1 MKMYGL
7 QWQADTLYLCLE
19 IDQFPAQAVSA
30 YNHTYKD
37 KPFIVVR
44 QDAES
49 HKSLAFACSPRARK
63 MDINPGTPVQHIKK
77 MYRNLEVVCRDRE
90 VEIKVCKELES
101 IINTFTPE
109 FEMKDNGFCL
119 LNLSHTPIKGLL
131 PARDIAVKL
140 KNEILN
146 KVDLQEAAVGI
157 SQSKLIARVLAK
169 MAKPDDIKI
178 CEPGEEQVVISFLDC
193 RFLHGLSP
201 SCREKLRKY
210 GLKKIGQVQQLEREA
225 LVKRF
230 GMEGEKLFKMVRGID
245 LITKAPHPGVLQ
257 AETVFKKD
265 ITHLQTIA
273 RYIRHTVDKLC
284 HQLIAQCLLIDKFT
298 FILKYTD
305 HKTVQK
311 STSLPAATNELPMI
325 MKRAAQLFESLY
337 QRRVGIKSVKIT
349 AKKPMR
355 SAGQLGLFD
364 TERERKGRRFWD
376 GITRVRSKLH
386 FNTLFSAGELGIIT
400 PAKGGNIMEKPF
412 SGFNRKFF
420 LKFLAP
426 PPDLTGKHIFV
437 GTSGCLN
444 LHNSVK
450 LDGSE
455 RNRTRSKKEGKK
467 EESARDY
474 LKLYQKYFSF
484 AEIQHTFFHEP
495 KISDFVRIERNSK
508 DSMIYAVKVHKSIA
522 QPKIIDIAAGKELMR
537 KHISAVSP
545 LVETGRF
552 YSFLIQLDDE
562 ETRSREMLDYLIR
575 VANEAVQQHIDVHIE
590 FRHIS
595 WEMEFVLN
603 ALKDNGVGICNTE
616 FPGFSQ
622 IFPLTAYAT
631 TDKGLI
637 RYHGR
642 KSGSGRHSDY
652 FYSEREIR
660 QRIPGQIGLSEKV
673 STLAIVYNN
682 NPQAAALKNAVRN
695 IQLLKPKLYLN

>member
-1 MKMYGL
+1 MKMCGS
-7 QWQADTLYLCLE
+7 QWQADTLYLCVE
-19 IDQFPAQAVSA
+19 IDQFPAQAISA
-30 YNHTYKD
+30 YIHTYKD

-49 HKSLAFACSPRARK
+49 HKSLAFASSPRARK
-63 MDINPGTPVQHIKK
+63 MDIHPGIPVQHIKK
-77 MYRNLEVVCRDRE
+77 MVRNLKVVYRDRE
-90 VEIKVCKELES
+90 LERKVCKELER
-101 IINTFTPE
+101 IFYTFTPE

-131 PARDIAVKL
+131 SAWDIAVKL
-140 KNEILN
+140 KSEISN
-146 KVDLQEAAVGI
+146 KVNLEEAAVGI
-157 SQSKLIARVLAK
+157 SQSKLIARLLAK
-169 MAKPDDIKI
+169 MAKPDEIKI

-201 SCREKLRKY
+201 ACREKLRKY
-210 GLKKIGQVQQLEREA
+210 GLKKIGQVQQLERDA

-245 LITKAPHPGVLQ
+245 PITKTPHPSVLQ
-257 AETVFKKD
+257 VETVFKKD

-284 HQLIAQCLLIDKFT
+284 HQLIAQHLLIDKFT

-305 HKTVQK
+305 HRTVQK
-311 STSLPAATNELPMI
+311 STSLPAATNELQMI
-325 MKRAAQLFESLY
+325 MKKAEQLFEDLY

-349 AKKPMR
+349 AKNPMR
-355 SAGQLGLFD
+355 NAGQLGLFD

-376 GITRVRSKLH
+376 GITMVRSKLH

-400 PAKGGNIMEKPF
+400 PGKGGKMMKNPF
-412 SGFNRKFF
+412 SRFNRTFF
-420 LKFLAP
+420 LKSLP
-426 PPDLTGKHIFV
+426 LPPDLTGKHIYV
-437 GTSGCLN
+437 GTSDCLN

-450 LDGSE
+450 LDRPE
-455 RNRTRSKKEGKK
+455 RNRIWSKKEGKK

-474 LKLYQKYFSF
+474 LRIYQKYFSF

-495 KISDFVRIERNSK
+495 RISDFVRIERNSK
-508 DSMIYAVKVHKSIA
+508 DSMSYVVKVHKGIA
-522 QPKIIDIAAGKELMR
+522 QPKIIDITVGKELMR
-537 KHISAVSP
+537 KHISTVSP

-562 ETRSREMLDYLIR
+562 ETRSREMLEYLIR
-575 VANEAVQQHIDVHIE
+575 IANEAVQRHIDVHIE

-595 WEMEFVLN
+595 WEMAFVLN
-603 ALKDNGVGICNTE
+603 ALKDNGIGICNTE
-616 FPGFSQ
+616 IPETSQ
-622 IFPLTAYAT
+622 IFPLMAYAT
-631 TDKGLI
+631 TDKGLM

-642 KSGSGRHSDY
+642 NPGPGRHSDY
-652 FYSEREIR
+652 LYSEREIR
-660 QRIPGQIGLSEKV
+660 QRISGQIGLSKKV

-695 IQLLKPKLYLN
+695 IQLLKPKLYQN

>member
-1 MKMYGL
+1 MYEL

-19 IDQFPAQAVSA
+19 IDQFPAQAISA

-37 KPFIVVR
+37 KSFIVVR

-63 MDINPGTPVQHIKK
+63 MDINPGIPVQHIKK
-77 MYRNLEVVCRDRE
+77 MYRNLEVVFRDRE
-90 VEIKVCKELES
+90 AELKVCKELKS

-109 FEMKDNGFCL
+109 FEIKDNGFCL

-146 KVDLQEAAVGI
+146 KIDLQEAAAGL
-157 SQSKLIARVLAK
+157 SQSKLIARLLAK

-178 CEPGEEQVVISFLDC
+178 CEPGEENGVISFLDC

-210 GLKKIGQVQQLEREA
+210 GLKKIGQVQQLERDA

-230 GMEGEKLFKMVRGID
+230 GKEGEKLFKMVRGID
-245 LITKAPHPGVLQ
+245 PITKAPHPRILH
-257 AETVFKKD
+257 AESVFKKD

-284 HQLIAQCLLIDKFT
+284 HQLIAQHLLIDKFT

-337 QRRVGIKSVKIT
+337 QRRVGIKSIKIT
-349 AKKPMR
+349 AKNPMMN
-355 SAGQLGLFD
+355 AGQLSLFD
-364 TERERKGRRFWD
+364 TERERKGRRFWN
-376 GITRVRSKLH
+376 GIARVRSKLH
-386 FNTLFSAGELGIIT
+386 FNTLFCAGELGIIT
-400 PAKGGNIMEKPF
+400 PGKGCNIMKKP
-412 SGFNRKFF
+412 SKEFNRKFF
-420 LKFLAP
+420 LKSLAP
-426 PPDLTGKHIFV
+426 LPDLTGKHIYV

-450 LDGSE
+450 LDWSDS
-455 RNRTRSKKEGKK
+455 NRTRSKEEGKK
-467 EESARDY
+467 EESAGDY

-495 KISDFVRIERNSK
+495 RISDFVRIERYSK
-508 DSMIYAVKVHKSIA
+508 DSMIYTVKVHKNIA
-522 QPKIIDIAAGKELMR
+522 QPKIIDIAAGNELMR

-552 YSFLIQLDDE
+552 YSFLIELDDE
-562 ETRSREMLDYLIR
+562 ETRSREMLEYLIR

-595 WEMEFVLN
+595 WEMEFVLD
-603 ALKDNGVGICNTE
+603 ALKDNGIGICNTE
-616 FPGFSQ
+616 IPGFSQ
-622 IFPLTAYAT
+622 ILPLTAYAT

-637 RYHGR
+637 RYHG
-642 KSGSGRHSDY
+642 KNPASGRHPDY
-652 FYSEREIR
+652 LNSKKEIQ
-660 QRIPGQIGLSEKV
+660 QRISGQIGLSKKV

-682 NPQAAALKNAVRN
+682 NPQTAALKNAVRN